1 MNLAR
6 SLARAALAL
15 ALATAAAAGTTVASN
30 AAEVGRSPWGADD
43 QIGRLNMITEQS
55 RAAVLGRLRGGKV
68 YDLATEYFVGMPS
81 WQAAGDPH
89 YQFWM
94 THTPRGT
101 QVDDPMQV
109 GAAMNAHTSYTGTA
123 FSMYSHTGTHIDA
136 LNHFGY
142 RGEIWNGFTEEEHL
156 GARHWHACGVDK
168 QPPIVARGVLID
180 VAAAHGV
187 DELGH
192 SYGIGEEDLRAALAR
207 QRTDVQPGDVVLVR
221 TGRMRAWP
229 DRDAFLLDEPGLNR
243 EGAEFLARAGAIVIG
258 GDNIALEQL
267 PSVDPDNWVPVHTYL
282 LAEAGVPIMEVVNLE
297 EIAAEELYEFAFVG
311 APLKLRGATAAPLR
325 PFALPLRS

>member
-1 MNLAR
+1 VDVGTEQIAARLA
-6 SLARAALAL
+6 SFQQP
-15 ALATAAAAGTTVASN
+15 T
-30 AAEVGRSPWGADD
+30 RSPFGPGDE
-43 QIGRLNMITEQS
+43 IGMLNLITPSS
-55 RAAVLGRLRGGKV
+55 RARILAEADAERLF
-68 YDLATEYFVGMPS
+68 DLSVDFFLGMPT
-81 WQAAGDPH
+81 WTAAGDPSF
-89 YQFWM
+89 QMWM
-94 THTPRGT
+94 SHTPAGQILDEKAT
-101 QVDDPMQV
+101 GQK
-109 GAAMNAHTSYTGTA
+109 AHELMAYSGDCISLYT
-123 FSMYSHTGTHIDA
+123 HCGTHIDA

-142 RGEIWNGFTEEEHL
+142 RGEIWNGFTESEHL
-156 GARHWHACGVDK
+156 GARHWHVCGVDK
-168 QPPIVARGVLID
+168 QPPIVARGVLVD

-187 DELGH
+187 DELAH

-207 QRTDVQPGDVVLVR
+207 QGSEVRPGDVVLVR

-243 EGAEFLARAGAIVIG
+243 EGAEFLAKAGAIVIG

-311 APLKLRGATAAPLR
+311 APLKIRGATAAPLR
-325 PFALPLRS
+325 PLALPLRG